1 MYCRNCDYSLWNIP
15 GRQCPECGDAFLPS
29 EYEFKPGAV
38 KFCCPDCSQQ
48 YYGTSYKGHLR
59 PNEFDCVE
67 CGRHLEMDEMTLL
80 PAEGWDEHSVGSAT
94 SPWVRPNKGLI
105 KRWFCTVGW
114 SYVNPRGLIAGIPVS
129 SGVGGSFGFFMITQ
143 CLIGLVGIAL
153 PVLLFTIIIGLSTPR
168 GGIGL
173 AGLSATLLPSLLVVS
188 GSIFVAILWGLLIHA
203 TLALTGGTAHSV
215 GRTMSS
221 VFFASGTLAAQAVP
235 CVGPYCLGYIVG
247 VWWVVST
254 ILMVMES
261 QKVSG
266 LRASL
271 AVLWPPLLTLVVAV
285 SLYALFIY
293 TAINS
298 TTTAMNQ
305 MQFGRVATG
314 TSNGF
319 TTALISR
326 SASSSVTPA
335 SPVDLL
341 RDSEGLR
348 LDFASLLLGGELFDQ
363 SDLLLGDDAFDFSTQ
378 SGVPLDRRIAA
389 LQAAEVPTAEE
400 DPDRQAFSIGQV
412 VYCLPEQPWSEVKDD
427 PALWF
432 MVAFQ
437 FSAQNIEIGRSW
449 AFTLWVS
456 FANGNTY
463 NMYFSTN
470 SEFVEALDVQDQV
483 RADVGLSPIK
493 DMMLE
498 LYERL
503 TKQP

>member
-1 MYCRNCDYSLWNIP
+1 MHCRNCDYPLWNIP
-15 GRQCPECGDAFLPS
+15 ARQCPECGDPFLPS
-29 EYEFKPGAV
+29 DYEFKPGAV

-48 YYGTSYKGHLR
+48 YYGTSFKGHLR
-59 PNEFDCVE
+59 PREFDCVE
-67 CGRHLEMDEMTLL
+67 CGRHLDMDEMTLL
-80 PAEGWDEHSVGSAT
+80 PAEGWDERSVGSAT
-94 SPWVRPNKGLI
+94 APWVRPGAGLF
-105 KRWFCTVGW
+105 KRWFATVGW
-114 SYVNPRGLIAGIPVS
+114 SYVNPRGLIAGVPLD
-129 SGVGGSFGFFMITQ
+129 SGARGAFGFFVITQ
-143 CLIGLVGIAL
+143 CLVGLVGVIL
-153 PVLLFTIIIGLSTPR
+153 PIIVFTIIFGLTAGR
-168 GGIGL
+168 GPGVAGFGASVIL
-173 AGLSATLLPSLLVVS
+173 ALLLIS
-188 GSIFVAILWGLLIHA
+188 GTIFLAVLWGLLIHG
-203 TLALTGGTAHSV
+203 TLVVTGGAAHPL
-215 GRTMSS
+215 GRTQAS
-221 VFFASGTLAAQAVP
+221 VFFASGTLGVQAIP
-235 CVGPYCLGYIVG
+235 CLGPYCLGYIVG
-247 VWWVVST
+247 IWWVVST
-254 ILMVMES
+254 IIMVMES

-271 AVLWPPLLTLVVAV
+271 AVLWPPFLAVAV
-285 SLYALFIY
+285 SVGLYAFFIY
-293 TAINS
+293 SAINS
-298 TTTAMNQ
+298 ATMAMNQ
-305 MQFGRVATG
+305 VQMGRVATG
-314 TSNGF
+314 TSDGF

-341 RDSEGLR
+341 RDSEALR
-348 LDFASLLLGGELFDQ
+348 FDFASLLLGGELFDQ

-437 FSAQNIEIGRSW
+437 FSAQKIEIGRSW

-463 NMYFSTN
+463 NMFFSTKG
-470 SEFVEALDVQDQV
+470 EFVEALDVQDQV